1 MASRMVANT
10 FDDDLNP
17 ANGDPMNYGA
27 GPVVQFQ
34 GGNPTLPTASQQLI
48 VPATPVYKPKRS
60 DGTPGL
66 ELNYADETHRD
77 EIYGDMV
84 AGTYTSN
91 PAYDQQSPTPS
102 ADEDNNYNRRDFLPH
117 DPAAG
122 STPDPAF
129 LVRMRRTPLW
139 NVPNSLDNT
148 PGISSAG
155 PPLPVLFGR
164 GSLMAQTGSAGQ
176 LSVASGITVRAA
188 AIAATAPAQ
197 DGRTAVCGTASIPGP
212 LNRRNSQIPLADGT
226 ARPTVLHRFQLVAV
240 ELYPILPKPRLS
252 YQPRNGYVQ
261 APDGT
266 TTPCGYV
273 ADGSGVD
280 LADVSPMYPTGR
292 PWLGPAAIMGDQ
304 AKLISLDPSVSVT
317 NLVTKLA
324 AELSPTGVAY
334 LPIVDDTSGE
344 FAVQPR
350 DRLRLCVWLLQ
361 PMAQIIIFSKGSV
374 GTLAAQ
380 NASATLG
387 VALPAVFA
395 DPTSGSALTTKL
407 FTSYAS
413 INNLV
418 LAPVLMNHYIGPNQ
432 TSP

>member
-1 MASRMVANT
+1 MKTDPEFLALRPDFKADNPNPGDKDCARPLMASRMVANT
-10 FDDDLNP
+10 FDDDLDP

-84 AGTYTSN
+84 AGIYTSN

-102 ADEDNNYNRRDFLPH
+102 ADEDNNYNRRDFFLH
-117 DPAAG
+117 DPATG

-176 LSVASGITVRAA
+176 LSVASGITVGAA
-188 AIAATAPAQ
+188 AIAATAPGP
-197 DGRTAVCGTASIPGP
+197 DGRTALCARFHSRLAIGETPNP
-212 LNRRNSQIPLADGT
+212 TRRRRH

-240 ELYPILPKPRLS
+240 ELTQFFPSHGCNISRW
-252 YQPRNGYVQ
+252 NG
-261 APDGT
+261 
-266 TTPCGYV
+266 
-273 ADGSGVD
+273 
-280 LADVSPMYPTGR
+280 
-292 PWLGPAAIMGDQ
+292 
-304 AKLISLDPSVSVT
+304 
-317 NLVTKLA
+317 
-324 AELSPTGVAY
+324 
-334 LPIVDDTSGE
+334 
-344 FAVQPR
+344 
-350 DRLRLCVWLLQ
+350 
-361 PMAQIIIFSKGSV
+361 
-374 GTLAAQ
+374 
-380 NASATLG
+380 
-387 VALPAVFA
+387 
-395 DPTSGSALTTKL
+395 
-407 FTSYAS
+407 
-413 INNLV
+413 
-418 LAPVLMNHYIGPNQ
+418 
-432 TSP
+432 